1 MSYTQNQR
9 SLLYALR
16 KLMPERPLNHAE
28 GLRIA
33 ELQANRLLEA
43 CRVHGAGT
51 PSDII
56 ASFPN
61 IRVSKRTDLPASGY
75 TDWYKPYWHV
85 ILNAHEPQV
94 RQRFSLF
101 HELKHVIDHP
111 YIGSCYPSTRLLSAD
126 KRAEL
131 VADYFAACVLMPKR
145 AVKTEFFHGRQQ
157 VEELAAVFGVSPL
170 AMSYRLQQLGLV
182 DRTPR
187 CDQKRQPRTSL
198 PGYFRTAWA
207 VPPRLLVTKA

>member
-1 MSYTQNQR
+1 MSTTTNQR

-28 GLRIA
+28 ALRIA
-33 ELQANRLLEA
+33 ELQANKLLDA
-43 CRVHGAGT
+43 CKVHGAGT

-61 IRVSKRTDLPASGY
+61 IRVSKRADLPASGY
-75 TDWYKPYWHV
+75 TDWYKPFWHV

-111 YIGSCYPSTRLLSAD
+111 FVSSCYPSTRMLSAER
-126 KRAEL
+126 RAEL
-131 VADYFAACVLMPKR
+131 VADYFAACVLMPR
-145 AVKTEFFHGRQQ
+145 RVVKTEFFHGRQDIDD
-157 VEELAAVFGVSPL
+157 LAAVFDVSPL
-170 AMSYRLQQLGLV
+170 AMSYRLQQLGLI

-187 CDQKRQPRTSL
+187 CTHEQQAKAKL
-198 PGYFRTAWA
+198 PGYFRAAWA
-207 VPPRLLVTKA
+207 TSPPALAKV